1 MTTPR
6 NIPRLIDQVDRIYR
20 EVIRTQITVAALAAR
35 EGVSLACDDEV
46 DDVIAARS

>member
-1 MTTPR
+1 MTGRDEKDPGEV
-6 NIPRLIDQVDRIYR
+6 IDRVYR

-35 EGVSLACDDEV
+35 EGVLLACDDEV